1 MNELMW
7 NGGKSLQLDQPSSRE
22 ARRLAPSALKSFVRR
37 TDLSPRF
44 AQASPAEAFDRR
56 LGYRLA

>member
-1 MNELMW
+1 MNKLMQY
-7 NGGKSLQLDQPSSRE
+7 GGKSLQLGSPSLPD
-22 ARRLAPSALKSFVRR
+22 ARHLAPSALKSFARR

-44 AQASPAEAFDRR
+44 GRAPPAGPHG